1 AISGSERA
9 LAAPPS
15 SVTRKAAGGPTPAM
29 TAPGPAGEV
38 VAGARALRAELE
50 ALRGELALVREAHA
64 DARRL
69 RTAGGA
75 GVRLLAQG
83 DEWAAI
89 GHHSDEEEAE
99 NGCRSTRHAQQTFHA
114 RERRLTLGADALERH
129 AMIGDVDVEVHAEG
143 KEWQHGSDSGDDAAH
158 DEQSKLRH
166 AENTFRKRERRL
178 THGEQEL
185 LSGRP
190 HGDKDVDLLPEKSE
204 WAHHEGDSSDGEG
217 AQAQF
222 NEEVHRRRERRL
234 TRGASIREM
243 EVTMGDADV
252 PVVAEGTEWVGAEGH
267 SDDEVWVGAEG
278 HSDDEVAHERFSEE
292 VHRRRERRLTRG
304 ASIREMEVTM
314 GDADVPVVAE
324 GTEWVGAEGHSDDE
338 VAHERFSEEVHR
350 RRERRLTRGASIR
363 EMEVTMG
370 DADVPVVAE
379 GTEWVGAEGHSD
391 EDEGAL
397 ERFSEEVHR
406 RRERR
411 LTRGASIRD
420 MEVTMGDIDVPV
432 VAEKTEWAGC
442 GDRGDSEEEG
452 EDAQRRHADDTS
464 RSRERRLTF
473 GMEALK
479 DEKPLGD
486 LEVPILAHSAEWGA
500 LEGNHEEDEDD
511 HERSHTERSMARERR
526 LTEGE
531 EALKRFASA
540 GDADEKEPRQGR
552 DRPDE

>member
-267 SDDEVWVGAEG
+267 SDDEV
-278 HSDDEVAHERFSEE
+278 AHERFSEE

-338 VAHERFSEEVHR
+338 VAH
-350 RRERRLTRGASIR
+350 
-363 EMEVTMG
+363 
-370 DADVPVVAE
+370 
-379 GTEWVGAEGHSD
+379 
-391 EDEGAL
+391 

>member
-1 AISGSERA
+1 MAMWC
-9 LAAPPS
+9 APPPS
-15 SVTRKAAGGPTPAM
+15 P
-29 TAPGPAGEV
+29 
-38 VAGARALRAELE
+38 
-50 ALRGELALVREAHA
+50 
-64 DARRL
+64 
-69 RTAGGA
+69 
-75 GVRLLAQG
+75 
-83 DEWAAI
+83 
-89 GHHSDEEEAE
+89 
-99 NGCRSTRHAQQTFHA
+99 
-114 RERRLTLGADALERH
+114 
-129 AMIGDVDVEVHAEG
+129 

-267 SDDEVWVGAEG
+267 SDDEVAHERFSEEVHRRRERRLTRGASIREMEVTMGDADVPVVAEGTEWVGAEG

>member
-267 SDDEVWVGAEG
+267 SD
-278 HSDDEVAHERFSEE
+278 
-292 VHRRRERRLTRG
+292 
-304 ASIREMEVTM
+304 
-314 GDADVPVVAE
+314 
-324 GTEWVGAEGHSDDE
+324 
-338 VAHERFSEEVHR
+338 
-350 RRERRLTRGASIR
+350 
-363 EMEVTMG
+363 
-370 DADVPVVAE
+370 
-379 GTEWVGAEGHSD
+379 

>member
-1 AISGSERA
+1 MAMWC
-9 LAAPPS
+9 APPPS
-15 SVTRKAAGGPTPAM
+15 P
-29 TAPGPAGEV
+29 
-38 VAGARALRAELE
+38 
-50 ALRGELALVREAHA
+50 
-64 DARRL
+64 
-69 RTAGGA
+69 
-75 GVRLLAQG
+75 
-83 DEWAAI
+83 
-89 GHHSDEEEAE
+89 
-99 NGCRSTRHAQQTFHA
+99 
-114 RERRLTLGADALERH
+114 
-129 AMIGDVDVEVHAEG
+129 

-267 SDDEVWVGAEG
+267 SDDEV
-278 HSDDEVAHERFSEE
+278 AHERFSEE

-338 VAHERFSEEVHR
+338 VAH
-350 RRERRLTRGASIR
+350 
-363 EMEVTMG
+363 
-370 DADVPVVAE
+370 
-379 GTEWVGAEGHSD
+379 
-391 EDEGAL
+391 

>member
-1 AISGSERA
+1 
-9 LAAPPS
+9 
-15 SVTRKAAGGPTPAM
+15 
-29 TAPGPAGEV
+29 
-38 VAGARALRAELE
+38 
-50 ALRGELALVREAHA
+50 
-64 DARRL
+64 
-69 RTAGGA
+69 
-75 GVRLLAQG
+75 LLAQG

-217 AQAQF
+217 AQAQ
-222 NEEVHRRRERRL
+222 
-234 TRGASIREM
+234 
-243 EVTMGDADV
+243 
-252 PVVAEGTEWVGAEGH
+252 
-267 SDDEVWVGAEG
+267 
-278 HSDDEVAHERFSEE
+278 
-292 VHRRRERRLTRG
+292 
-304 ASIREMEVTM
+304 
-314 GDADVPVVAE
+314 
-324 GTEWVGAEGHSDDE
+324 
-338 VAHERFSEEVHR
+338 
-350 RRERRLTRGASIR
+350 
-363 EMEVTMG
+363 
-370 DADVPVVAE
+370 
-379 GTEWVGAEGHSD
+379 
-391 EDEGAL
+391 
-397 ERFSEEVHR
+397 FSEEVHR

-540 GDADEKEPRQGR
+540 GDADEKEQ
-552 DRPDE
+552 PDC